1 MENKISEIV
10 EPGIYKIGQKVDG
23 VVDSTTYLGVNII
36 IDGKYLG
43 LAYHNEIFQRLSIGD
58 RLPVYIKQIRE
69 DGKIDLLIHPPGY
82 KKASAEYT
90 EVILKKL
97 NENKGFL
104 PFNDKSTPDEIYL
117 TFQMSKKNFKQAIG
131 ALYRLR
137 KIKILPTGIQVI

>member
-1 MENKISEIV
+1 MDNIAPDTV

-23 VVDSTTYLGVNII
+23 VVDSTSYLGVNII

-43 LAYHNEIFQRLSIGD
+43 LAYHNEIFQRLSVGD
-58 RLPVYIKQIRE
+58 KLSVYIKQIRD

-90 EVILKKL
+90 EVILTKL
-97 NENKGFL
+97 REAKGFL
-104 PFNDKSTPDEIYL
+104 PFSDKSTPDEIYL

-131 ALYRLR
+131 SLYKAR
-137 KIKILPTGIQVI
+137 KIKIMPQGIQTL

>member
-1 MENKISEIV
+1 MDSFTPNTV
-10 EPGIYKIGQKVDG
+10 EQGIYKVGQKVDG

-43 LAYHNEIFQRLSIGD
+43 LAYHSEIFQRLSIGD

-69 DGKIDLLIHPPGY
+69 DGKIDLLVHPPGY

-97 NENKGFL
+97 VEAKGFL

-131 ALYRLR
+131 ALYKMR
-137 KIKILPTGIQVI
+137 KIKILPNGIQME